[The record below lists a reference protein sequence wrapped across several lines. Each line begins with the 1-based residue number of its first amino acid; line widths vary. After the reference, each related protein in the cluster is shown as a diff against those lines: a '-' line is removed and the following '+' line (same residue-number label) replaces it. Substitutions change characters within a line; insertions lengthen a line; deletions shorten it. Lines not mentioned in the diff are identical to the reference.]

1 MSILLSP
8 PERLH
13 ADVRLPASKSLSARA
28 LVLDALSGAGGEGLS
43 NLSDCDDTRA
53 MRSAFAATGDTINIG
68 AAGTAMRFLTAFL
81 SVTAGSRTL
90 TGTERMCHRPI
101 GILVEALRSLGA
113 DIAYLGE
120 EGFPPLRITGRT
132 LNGGRIEVDGSISSQ
147 YVSALLMVGPTLRGG
162 LTLSL
167 RGHIA
172 SRPYIEMTMALMR
185 QFGACVDWTDERA
198 IAASGSYR
206 PTRYSVEAD
215 WSAASYWYEA
225 VALSQD
231 DSAEVRL
238 HGLQEK
244 SLQGDSLVS
253 TLFEP
258 LGVRTEFCRDASGSS
273 IRLTKNGKAAAR
285 MEQDFAMQPDLAQT
299 FVACCT
305 LLGTRFRFTG
315 LESLRIKE
323 TDRLR
328 ALQNE
333 LRKLGF
339 VLYEPT
345 CGTLVWDGETC
356 DVQPEA
362 LDTYEDHR
370 MAMALAPVA
379 LRTGSL
385 RINNPEVVSKS
396 YPRFWNDLVAA
407 GFRIAEQ

>member
-147 YVSALLMVGPTLRGG
+147 YVSALLMIGPTLRGG

-185 QFGACVDWTDERA
+185 QFGACVDWTDERT

-258 LGVRTEFCRDASGSS
+258 LGVRTEFCCDALGPS
-273 IRLTKNGKAAAR
+273 IRLTKRGKAAAR

-356 DVQPEA
+356 DVQPAA

-396 YPRFWNDLVAA
+396 YPRFWDDLVAA

>member
-1 MSILLSP
+1 MSP

-147 YVSALLMVGPTLRGG
+147 YVSALLMIGPTLRGG

-185 QFGACVDWTDERA
+185 QFGACVDWTDERT

-258 LGVRTEFCRDASGSS
+258 LGVRTVFCCDASGPS

-356 DVQPEA
+356 DVQPAA